1 MPFYPMRQSANQQQ
15 GIKGPLNRRKGR
27 YMLDIERIFTLF
39 VIFTSKGFDD
49 LSTPQVVFNL
59 RYFYQ

>member
-1 MPFYPMRQSANQQQ
+1 
-15 GIKGPLNRRKGR
+15 
-27 YMLDIERIFTLF
+27 MLDIERIFTLF